1 MTTICNFYKQRLIT
15 TAFVSALALCSSLV
29 LTTHAQAQN
38 TAQQV
43 VEVVGEGTV
52 EKPQGSTYVAPK
64 KLNPKLARVTMY
76 RLPKGSPKSV
86 AHLEINGH
94 YHTSLQPGGFSEVCL
109 LPTQFTLA
117 ANMVQADDADIVNPI
132 VSRSIATTAAQNI
145 YVRVNESE
153 SNSNTAVI
161 TPVNAKV
168 AQSELKNTRRQLH
181 VASRVADLPD
191 CDDSIKTAP
200 RVVKTEDIVL
210 ASDALFAFGKSDING
225 ISKEGRSA
233 LDQLI
238 AKLKSQYGD
247 LENTQINVV
256 GHADPLGNPEANNR
270 LSSARAKTIRA
281 YLVQGGLNSNKLSS
295 EGRGDR
301 EPLTPSCGKTI
312 TPETIECNKPNR
324 RVVVAVQ
331 VLDR

>member
-1 MTTICNFYKQRLIT
+1 MTSICNVYKRRLIAS
-15 TAFVSALALCSSLV
+15 AFASALALVGSLA
-29 LTTHAQAQN
+29 LTAHAQTQS
-38 TAQQV
+38 TTQQAI
-43 VEVVGEGTV
+43 VEVAGEGTV
-52 EKPQGSTYVAPK
+52 EKPQGSAYVTPK

-76 RLPKGSPKSV
+76 RLPKGSAKSV
-86 AHLEINGH
+86 AHLEINGR
-94 YHTSLQPGGFSEVCL
+94 YHTSLQPGGFSEVCM

-117 ANMVQADDADIVNPI
+117 ANMVQADDADIVNPKAT
-132 VSRSIATTAAQNI
+132 RSIATTAAQNI
-145 YVRVNESE
+145 YVRVNESD
-153 SNSNTAVI
+153 SNTAVI

-191 CDDSIKTAP
+191 CDDSVKTAP

-238 AKLKSQYGD
+238 AKLKSQYGN
-247 LENTQINVV
+247 LEKTQINVV
-256 GHADPLGNPEANNR
+256 GHADPLGNPEANSR
-270 LSSARAKTIRA
+270 LSSARAKTIRT

-295 EGRGDR
+295 EGRGDTQ
-301 EPLTPSCGKTI
+301 PVTASCGKTI